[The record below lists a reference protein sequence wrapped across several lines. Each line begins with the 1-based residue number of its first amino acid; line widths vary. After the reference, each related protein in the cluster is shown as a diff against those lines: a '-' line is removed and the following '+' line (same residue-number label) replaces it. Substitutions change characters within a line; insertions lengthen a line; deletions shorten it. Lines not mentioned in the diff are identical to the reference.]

1 MRPCHAHS
9 SSRSSSPPPRRA
21 PAPPRSSSSN
31 VRIFDGTRT
40 SEGDVLVDK
49 GVIRAVGH
57 KLAAKGAT
65 VVDGAG
71 KTLLPGFIDSHTHAF
86 EDKALPQAL
95 VFGVTTELE
104 MAGSP
109 TKNRALRDKEKAGE
123 ATGAADLR
131 SAGMMATSPGGHGTE
146 YGFPVPTLSKPEE
159 AEAFVAERVK
169 DGADYLKIV
178 IDDGKWFGHPIPTL
192 DAATVAALV
201 RAAHAHKLLAVVHIG
216 AQAGA
221 RTALDAGADGL
232 AHLFIDS
239 APAPDFAS
247 FVAAHHA
254 FVIPTLGV
262 LSAMCEGANP
272 TALASDAR
280 LAPYLDDSDVA
291 QLAQALPQADARVPL
306 RLGARDGQAARRR
319 RRAHPR
325 RHRRAQPG
333 RGARRQPAPRAR
345 AARRAGLTPDKALA
359 AATSVPA
366 ARFGLADR
374 GRIAPGLRADLVLVD
389 GDPTK
394 DITQTRAIDGVWKR
408 GVAVDREA
416 WHKQIEAQRAQAAE
430 ERKAPPPPGS
440 ESGAIADFEDGK
452 LTAKFGA
459 GLVPSTDA
467 LRGGTSTV
475 DLKVVP
481 GGAGGSKQA
490 LAVTGEI
497 KGTSRFGW
505 AGVMFQPGAVPMA
518 PANLSAKK
526 TLHFWVKGDGARY
539 RVMIFARHLGFLP
552 AMRTFPTTSGK
563 WTEVSL
569 PLQSFDGLDGR
580 DLIGHLVD
588 GGPADGKVR
597 LHARSARAALAA
609 LSATARARA

>member
-1 MRPCHAHS
+1 M
-9 SSRSSSPPPRRA
+9 SRSLLVALVLAVATPRAGAA
-21 PAPPRSSSSN
+21 PLVFKN
-31 VRIFDGTRT
+31 VRIFDGTRS

-49 GVIRAVGH
+49 GVIRSVGH

-71 KTLLPGFIDSHTHAF
+71 KTLLPGFIDSHTHAY

-109 TKNRALRDKEKAGE
+109 TQNRALRDKEKAGE
-123 ATGAADLR
+123 ATDAADLR
-131 SAGMMATSPGGHGTE
+131 SAGMMATAPGGHGTE
-146 YGFPVPTLSKPEE
+146 YGFPVPTLTKPEQ
-159 AEAFVAERVK
+159 AEAFVADRVR

-178 IDDGKWFGHPIPTL
+178 IDDGRWFGHPIPTL

-201 RAAHAHKLLAVVHIG
+201 KAAHARKLLAVVHIG
-216 AQAGA
+216 TQADA

-262 LSAMCEGANP
+262 LTAMCEDANS
-272 TALASDAR
+272 TALSGDAR
-280 LAPYLDDSDVA
+280 IAPYLDDADLA
-291 QLAQALPQADARVPL
+291 QLGRTF
-306 RLGARDGQAARRR
+306 
-319 RRAHPR
+319 PR
-325 RHRRAQPG
+325 RMPAAHCGWALATVKQLDAASVPILAGTDALNPGVVHGASLHRELELLVE
-333 RGARRQPAPRAR
+333 
-345 AARRAGLTPDKALA
+345 AGLTPEKAHA
-359 AATSVPA
+359 AATSLPA

-389 GDPTK
+389 GDPTR
-394 DITQTRAIDGVWKR
+394 DITQTRAIAGVWKR
-408 GVAVDREA
+408 GVAVDRDA
-416 WHKQIEAQRAQAAE
+416 WRQKIEAARAQAAE

-475 DLKVVP
+475 VLKVVP
-481 GGAGGSKQA
+481 GGAAGSKQA
-490 LAVTGEI
+490 LAVSGEI
-497 KGTSRFGW
+497 KGATGFGW

-518 PANLSAKK
+518 AANLSAKK
-526 TLHFWVKGDGARY
+526 TLHFWVKGDGGRY
-539 RVMIFARHLGFLP
+539 RVLIFARHLGFRF
-552 AMRTFPTTSGK
+552 AVRTFATTSGK

-580 DLIGHLVD
+580 DLMGILWTA
-588 GGPADGKVR
+588 GPDVGKFAFTLDQLELR
-597 LHARSARAALAA
+597 
-609 LSATARARA
+609 